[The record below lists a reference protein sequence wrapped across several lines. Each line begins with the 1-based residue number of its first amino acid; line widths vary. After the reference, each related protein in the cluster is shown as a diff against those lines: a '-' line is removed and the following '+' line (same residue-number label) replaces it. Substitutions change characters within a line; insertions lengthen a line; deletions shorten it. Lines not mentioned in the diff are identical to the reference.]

1 MLYLFFWMN
10 LWIEIILWPEVNNN
24 LIIIFF
30 DKVFTFM
37 FRFTVDELKRDAKQK
52 TNINSMKDLRLSPTF
67 VQQCW
72 ILSEQLFCDIVV
84 HNAIHIVIGCTEYRD
99 FLKKWSTKVAITR
112 QVYCLVYNMW
122 TIKTQSSHMC
132 CATPQNVSSTCCA
145 CQ

>member
-1 MLYLFFWMN
+1 MA
-10 LWIEIILWPEVNNN
+10 EGILHTNGSYYVGFS
-24 LIIIFF
+24 LATKIIIFF

-99 FLKKWSTKVAITR
+99 FLKK
-112 QVYCLVYNMW
+112 
-122 TIKTQSSHMC
+122 
-132 CATPQNVSSTCCA
+132 
-145 CQ
+145 